1 MTDYATNPGYKPI
14 EERIYDLEAEVKE
27 LKRKV
32 DNLVRNENRR
42 HGVPQ
47 YGKNVKLPKVP
58 KVQTND

>member
-1 MTDYATNPGYKPI
+1 M

-32 DNLVRNENRR
+32 ENLVRNENRR